1 MIKCLEYGDEFSY
14 GRKICCCKSF
24 YFGMIFKDKK
34 IDHKWNC
41 ITNITNYNPFESLIP
56 EISETNIVE
65 DEKPVHY
72 NWNCETPIIVKK
84 QKDIEMKDYIII
96 YE

>member
-1 MIKCLEYGDEFSY
+1 
-14 GRKICCCKSF
+14 
-24 YFGMIFKDKK
+24 MIFQDKK

-41 ITNITNYNPFESLIP
+41 STNLTNYNLIETP
-56 EISETNIVE
+56 ILEISDTNIVE

-72 NWNCETPIIVKK
+72 NWNCETSIIVKK
-84 QKDIEMKDYIII
+84 QRDIEMKEYIII